1 MADWLRFEADLERE
15 AVTAIWREK
24 LSAIPST
31 FARLLYLASLR
42 GDPDGRYSESALIA
56 RFGEVETDF
65 ALRVCHEMVF
75 AQWLGYALEQQ
86 KTEVELYLSALRDN
100 RRAILRTWLR
110 LDAYRGLLPE
120 AADDEERRLYL
131 CDIEAVLDLLRAQFE
146 QGRDGTEGASIN

>member
-1 MADWLRFEADLERE
+1 
-15 AVTAIWREK
+15 
-24 LSAIPST
+24 
-31 FARLLYLASLR
+31 
-42 GDPDGRYSESALIA
+42 
-56 RFGEVETDF
+56 
-65 ALRVCHEMVF
+65 MVF